1 MGCHVSGNALSLLS
15 ATCLFSLITMV
26 QYSYAIKASS
36 LALQADCVSMGVD
49 SLCFLGNLVAEC
61 APENER
67 KRTLQLTMSGLSHFL
82 LIGFT
87 VYFIF
92 NALDAL
98 NGPDGIVNPWIV
110 LGFACGGLVFDF
122 ISITV
127 YWRCGERSRAEKF
140 DPVITTVAKE
150 PRTEDP
156 IYADAELIKPELM
169 HPEVVH
175 VDALTCGINT
185 NMCAALLHVLSDL
198 GRSTTT
204 LVESIVILLVPGIP
218 GTHADA
224 VSALAICSIIAVGS
238 IIALGVWT
246 REVYIYVTSKS

>member
-1 MGCHVSGNALSLLS
+1 VSGNALSLLS
-15 ATCLFSLITMV
+15 TTCLFSLITMV
-26 QYSYAIKASS
+26 QYFYAIKASS

-61 APENER
+61 APENAW

-87 VYFIF
+87 VYFIL
-92 NALDAL
+92 NAIDAL
-98 NGPDGIVNPWIV
+98 NGPDGDVNPWIV

-122 ISITV
+122 ISLTV
-127 YWRCGERSRAEKF
+127 YWRCGERSRADKV
-140 DPVITTVAKE
+140 DKINTCTTNAKE
-150 PRTEDP
+150 PSTDDP
-156 IYADAELIKPELM
+156 IYADAELM
-169 HPEVVH
+169 QPEVVH

-204 LVESIVILLVPGIP
+204 LIESIVILLVPGIP

-224 VSALAICSIIAVGS
+224 VSALIICSIIAAGS

-246 REVYIYVTSKS
+246 REVYMYITSKS